1 MASKIT
7 ISNKDYVLIDESGAN
22 DGYYM
27 VWADIGSSMPALS
40 SNVHYVIWDGSK
52 GEIQYNDGTQ
62 NLDLSASSD
71 AVGSTTID
79 ALLSWSET
87 RKGEL
92 NTAQYNSDLAYWNSW
107 DRVRHQRGAI
117 LESTDWTQV
126 GDSALDSSAKT
137 AWSTYRTKI
146 RDIPSTYSST
156 EPKLIKFATNGN
168 VEIGTGL
175 EEGTLNVT
183 GASVVITSP

>member
-7 ISNKDYVLIDESGAN
+7 ISNKDYVLIDETGAS

-27 VWADIGSSMPALS
+27 LWVDIGSSMPALS
-40 SNVHYVIWDGSK
+40 SNIHYVIWDGSK
-52 GEIQYNDGTQ
+52 GEIQYNDGTN
-62 NLDLSASSD
+62 NLDLSTSSD

-87 RKGEL
+87 RKSEI
-92 NTAQYNSDLAYWNSW
+92 TTTQYNSAYWNSW
-107 DRVRHQRGAI
+107 DRVRHERGAI

-126 GDSALDSSAKT
+126 GDSALDAEKKT
-137 AWSTYRTKI
+137 EWSTYRGAL
-146 RDIPSTYSST
+146 RDMPSTYSAT

-183 GASVVITSP
+183 GTSVVITSP

>member
-1 MASKIT
+1 M
-7 ISNKDYVLIDESGAN
+7 NLY
-22 DGYYM
+22 
-27 VWADIGSSMPALS
+27 LS
-40 SNVHYVIWDGSK
+40 
-52 GEIQYNDGTQ
+52 
-62 NLDLSASSD
+62 LDLSASSD

-107 DRVRHQRGAI
+107 DRVRHERGAI

-126 GDSALDSSAKT
+126 GDSALDSTTKT
-137 AWSTYRTKI
+137 AWATYRTKI

>member
-7 ISNKDYVLIDESGAN
+7 ISNKDYVLVDDNGAN